1 MNRPQLLAIL
11 LALALLLPGCAADP
25 GRRITRVEVFPL
37 ETRQPAG
44 DLNTYVLN
52 TSSHRFH
59 RPGCSAVE
67 KMAEKNKETVI
78 ASRDDLIDRGFAPCT
93 RCRP

>member
-1 MNRPQLLAIL
+1 MSRKLILAA
-11 LALALLLPGCAADP
+11 LALALLLSGCAADP
-25 GRRITRVEVFPL
+25 GSKVTRVEIFPL
-37 ETRQPAG
+37 ETREPAG
-44 DLNTYVLN
+44 ELRSYVLN
-52 TSSHRFH
+52 TGSRRFH

-67 KMAEKNKETVI
+67 KMAEKNKETVT